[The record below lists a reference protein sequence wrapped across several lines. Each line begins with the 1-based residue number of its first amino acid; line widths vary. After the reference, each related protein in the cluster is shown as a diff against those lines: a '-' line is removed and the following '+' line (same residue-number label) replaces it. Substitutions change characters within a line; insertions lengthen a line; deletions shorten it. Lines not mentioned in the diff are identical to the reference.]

1 MDARKSAVC
10 RCNVGFSKIS
20 PDKHVDVCVDSD
32 EDRGSNPLASNLRLQ
47 RSRER
52 RPSRR
57 SFSEGGLLLR
67 CHEHEASNDLPVPKT
82 FGLSGRS
89 LGEGGP
95 FSKIRSSQFVCNFL
109 ARVKNKASHGE
120 ARGAI
125 TVINPIGTLDLASM
139 NYRLLGKLFYHSA
152 ILLACVTLSC
162 RPQQAVILSPE
173 DTDLVVLN
181 GCVISA
187 CNYLAVVKTQHA
199 LDTNFWAK
207 ILLVRYNDH
216 PAGHAYCVW
225 ETDGTIYG
233 YDRNAGSFPIPV
245 YTRDA
250 RAIAIVLAQELGKVM
265 NEPLSVDRAEFVE
278 SQHARVYKF

>member
-1 MDARKSAVC
+1 MFAWIATRTGVQLP
-10 RCNVGFSKIS
+10 S
-20 PDKHVDVCVDSD
+20 P
-32 EDRGSNPLASNLRLQ
+32 P
-47 RSRER
+47 
-52 RPSRR
+52 
-57 SFSEGGLLLR
+57 
-67 CHEHEASNDLPVPKT
+67 
-82 FGLSGRS
+82 
-89 LGEGGP
+89 
-95 FSKIRSSQFVCNFL
+95 KIRSFELVCNFL
-109 ARVKNKASHGE
+109 AAVENKASHG
-120 ARGAI
+120 AVHRAI
-125 TVINPIGTLDLASM
+125 TTVNPINTIAPVSM
-139 NYRLLGKLFYHSA
+139 NYRVLGKVSYHSA

-162 RPQQAVILSPE
+162 RPQQAVILSPS

-199 LDTNFWAK
+199 LDKNFWAK

-278 SQHARVYKF
+278 SQRSQVYKF

>member
-1 MDARKSAVC
+1 
-10 RCNVGFSKIS
+10 
-20 PDKHVDVCVDSD
+20 
-32 EDRGSNPLASNLRLQ
+32 
-47 RSRER
+47 
-52 RPSRR
+52 
-57 SFSEGGLLLR
+57 
-67 CHEHEASNDLPVPKT
+67 
-82 FGLSGRS
+82 
-89 LGEGGP
+89 
-95 FSKIRSSQFVCNFL
+95 
-109 ARVKNKASHGE
+109 
-120 ARGAI
+120 
-125 TVINPIGTLDLASM
+125 M
-139 NYRLLGKLFYHSA
+139 NYRFLGKLSYHSA

-162 RPQQAVILSPE
+162 RPQQAVILSPS

-199 LDTNFWAK
+199 LDKNFWAK
-207 ILLVRYNDH
+207 ILLVRYSDH

-265 NEPLSVDRAEFVE
+265 NEPLSVERAEFVE
-278 SQHARVYKF
+278 SQHSEVYKF

>member
-1 MDARKSAVC
+1 MFAWIATRTGVRIPSPPIFA
-10 RCNVGFSKIS
+10 CNEV
-20 PDKHVDVCVDSD
+20 
-32 EDRGSNPLASNLRLQ
+32 E
-47 RSRER
+47 
-52 RPSRR
+52 
-57 SFSEGGLLLR
+57 SEGR
-67 CHEHEASNDLPVPKT
+67 RAEALAKADFFYVAMNTRQATTCQSPKP
-82 FGLSGRS
+82 SGCRAVALAKADYS
-89 LGEGGP
+89 P
-95 FSKIRSSQFVCNFL
+95 KICSSQFVCNFL

-162 RPQQAVILSPE
+162 RPQQAVILSPG

-199 LDTNFWAK
+199 LDENFWAK